1 MTTSSDPEPGRLGR
15 RELETRAV
23 SGAMWTMIN
32 VAVSLPLAFVVNVIV
47 ARLLGVGGYGRVA
60 YLTLIMEIAGVVVL
74 AGVGDGL
81 VQFGAKA
88 HSRGDRSLV
97 RSLLSRSQGFRLLIG
112 APVLTLLVLQL
123 ANVPVALLVL
133 AILFGIWIPAGFGGA
148 GAALTIQN
156 DTAREARLAMLVGV
170 VMQGAVLTAALILP
184 KPDIVWATRMVVGGL
199 GVIAALALVDRHY
212 RLALLAPKFPT
223 GMPKGF
229 WTFALP
235 IGASGVVST
244 IALNRS
250 EVVLLEQ
257 LSTAEQVGLYAVAFG
272 LAGHLMAPAL
282 ALLNPLTPAVSA
294 LREVDLA
301 AVQDAFRRT
310 ARIGG
315 VLGGFAVA
323 IGGPVLALLVP
334 LLYGEAFGPA
344 GDLVLALTV
353 VSGFLVLTF
362 PMQAFVTARL
372 RGRSV
377 LMVNLL
383 SAVAAIVL
391 ALIAIPFF
399 GAWGAVIAKV
409 AVVVT
414 RIVWLAARET
424 ESFMVGRLEFLGTFR
439 ATVVASVTAILVHVV
454 AGLVDPSG
462 TAQLLAVAVVAA
474 LVSCGIYALL
484 LKAVRTG
491 LSAGDSATLH
501 RVLPVRLHRLLRI
514 TLKFVIR

>member
-1 MTTSSDPEPGRLGR
+1 MTTGSGPGPGRLGR
-15 RELETRAV
+15 RDLETRAV
-23 SGAMWTMIN
+23 SGAMWTMIH
-32 VAVSLPLAFVVNVIV
+32 VLVSLPLAFVVNVLL
-47 ARLLGVGGYGRVA
+47 ARLLGVEGYGRVA
-60 YLTLIMEIAGVVVL
+60 YLTLVMEIAGVVVL

-88 HSRGDRSLV
+88 HSRGDRSEV

-123 ANVPVALLVL
+123 GDVPVALLVL

-156 DTAREARLAMLVGV
+156 DTAPEARLAMAVNI
-170 VMQGAVLTAALILP
+170 VMQGAVLTAAFLLP
-184 KPDIVWATRMVVGGL
+184 KADVVWATRMVVGGL

-212 RLALLAPKFPT
+212 RVALLAPRFPT
-223 GMPKGF
+223 GMPPGF
-229 WTFALP
+229 WRFALP
-235 IGASGVVST
+235 IGASGVVSA

-250 EVVLLEQ
+250 EVVILEA

-294 LREVDLA
+294 LREVDID

-315 VLGGFAVA
+315 VLGGFVVA
-323 IGGPVLALLVP
+323 IGGPVLAILVP
-334 LLYGEAFGPA
+334 TLYGDAFA
-344 GDLVLALTV
+344 SAADLVLALTV

-372 RGRSV
+372 QGSSV

-383 SAVAAIVL
+383 SAVAATVL

-409 AVVVT
+409 AVVLT

-439 ATVVASVTAILVHVV
+439 ATVVASVTAVIVHVV
-454 AGLVDPSG
+454 AGLANPSG
-462 TAQLLAVAVVAA
+462 TVQLIAAA
-474 LVSCGIYALL
+474 LTAALCAGGIYVLL
-484 LKAVRTG
+484 LKVVATG
-491 LSAGDSATLH
+491 LSVGDSATLQ
-501 RVLPVRLHRLLRI
+501 RVLPANLQRLSRT
-514 TLKFVIR
+514 TLGLVIR